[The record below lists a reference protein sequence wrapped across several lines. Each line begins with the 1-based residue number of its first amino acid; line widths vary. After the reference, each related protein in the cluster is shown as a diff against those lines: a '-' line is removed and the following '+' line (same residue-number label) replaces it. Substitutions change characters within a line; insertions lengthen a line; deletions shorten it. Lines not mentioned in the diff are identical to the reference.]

1 VTVVVEPATFDAM
14 VVDLDGVVTD
24 TASVHAAAW
33 KQLFD
38 TYLAARAAR
47 TGEPFVPFE
56 AQDYLRYVDGKPRYD
71 GVRDFLASRGIE
83 LPFGDPDDPVA
94 GEPDGTDTVCGLG
107 NRKDA
112 AFTERLARDGV
123 VVFDSTVEVLR
134 HARRAGMRTA
144 LFSSSRNTRPVV
156 QQAGLE
162 ELFDTIVD
170 GVDAADLGLPGKP
183 HPAVPLEATRR
194 VGATPD
200 RTVLVEDA
208 EAGVEAGRRG
218 GFRLV
223 VGVDRTGHADEL
235 RAHGADVVVTDLA
248 EVEVSSE

>member
-1 VTVVVEPATFDAM
+1 MTVVVEPGAYDAV

-38 TYLAARAAR
+38 EYLAARAAR
-47 TGEPFVPFE
+47 TGEPFVPFDDH
-56 AQDYLRYVDGKPRYD
+56 DYRRHVDGKPRYD

-83 LPFGDPDDPVA
+83 LPFGDPDGPA
-94 GEPDGTDTVCGLG
+94 GGARDVETVSALG

-112 AFTERLARDGV
+112 AFTERLERDGV
-123 VVFDSTVEVLR
+123 TVFDSTVHVLR
-134 HARRAGMRTA
+134 RARSAGMRTA
-144 LFSSSRNTRPVV
+144 LFSSSRNTRPVLRR
-156 QQAGLE
+156 AGLDD
-162 ELFDTIVD
+162 LFDAIVD
-170 GVDAADLGLPGKP
+170 GVDAAELGLPGKP

-194 VGATPD
+194 IGATPD
-200 RTVLVEDA
+200 RTLLVEDA

-223 VGVDRTGHADEL
+223 VGVDRTGHGDEL
-235 RAHGADVVVTDLA
+235 RAHGADEVVTDLA
-248 EVEVSSE
+248 EIEVRGT